1 MNVRIKIIWQQDKK
15 AAHPHPQRKTPQ
27 TRIDQQFP
35 AHFAS
40 YRLTRKQK
48 TLHSETV
55 YRIDTGA
62 HFALNYKQE
71 NKEVVMKYV
80 MVMLPLVLL
89 AFKAMALKLE
99 HVPMDKMN
107 FDFQTQSKIYRDWIV
122 TKIPSKS
129 THSITNYRLD
139 IKINK
144 MDRKK
149 FNLYNYRFHGDPIAP
164 YYSEKTYKAEN
175 FLPSFLVRKTTPDS
189 KARLSETTTLSS
201 AAHWMEWRS
210 GNQRGYLKDSLN
222 VPVADVSPELFERLM
237 ADFGQEV
244 APESMRTGDLVVI
257 YGTDDID
264 QIQMPVASY
273 LYVGNGIVLESKKL
287 KNKNFSKFVY
297 LKDIQSHFKNRLM
310 DYRIKSFKVLTKK
323 SLYLSEYVKDSKEQD
338 LNLDRQAAKVL
349 DDVL

>member
-1 MNVRIKIIWQQDKK
+1 
-15 AAHPHPQRKTPQ
+15 
-27 TRIDQQFP
+27 
-35 AHFAS
+35 
-40 YRLTRKQK
+40 
-48 TLHSETV
+48 
-55 YRIDTGA
+55 
-62 HFALNYKQE
+62 
-71 NKEVVMKYV
+71 MKYV
-80 MVMLPLVLL
+80 MVILPLVLS
-89 AFKAMALKLE
+89 AFNAFALKLE

-107 FDFQTQSKIYRDWIV
+107 FDFQIQSNNYRDWIV

-129 THSITNYRLD
+129 THSVTNYRLD

-164 YYSEKTYKAEN
+164 YYSDKTYKAEN
-175 FLPSFLVRKTTPDS
+175 FLPNFFISKTAPDS
-189 KARLSETTTLSS
+189 KIPLAETTTLSS
-201 AAHWMEWRS
+201 TAHWMEWCS

-222 VPVADVSPELFERLM
+222 VPVTDVSPELFERLM

-244 APESMRTGDLVVI
+244 APESMRTGDVVVI

-273 LYVGNGIVLESKKL
+273 VYMGNGIVLESKKL

-310 DYRIKSFKVLTKK
+310 DYRVKSFKVLTKK

-338 LNLDRQAAKVL
+338 LNLDKQAAKAL